1 MAGAAAACFKLEG
14 GTVVSAQASFAALNW
29 PISPSKEAGRMDGA
43 ETRSMAAFTLV
54 RSPAAAIELLRN
66 ASPPS
71 FFGSSKMVMPP

>member
-29 PISPSKEAGRMDGA
+29 PISPSREAGRMDGDD
-43 ETRSMAAFTLV
+43 TRSMAAFTLV

-66 ASPPS
+66 ARPAS
-71 FFGSSKMVMPP
+71 FCVFSKMVTP